1 MAFDS
6 ISGASAAQRTTQL
19 NTNES
24 SDSSEGLLANRA
36 KKFAN
41 VMAEYKLAK
50 NHQELSNQIG
60 FLLKSID
67 KKSFKEYKDKQEN
80 IKLNDN
86 EFKLS
91 VFEGQK
97 KITLIPPGK
106 EVNFTKFNKTLSK
119 LQQSLDAHY
128 KDNDKENEVSERL
141 EQAKKDLFSSGEF
154 IDKKKQEIISKC
166 EKGSVYINFSE
177 KNKQNEMRIE
187 NVKSS
192 INAEDLIRNKISD
205 KGYSEVIKERD
216 DTARQG
222 VLLNQVVQEQGR
234 ETPTEKTGGIALSS
248 EITDEGKLEV
258 SDRLNQQPDG
268 ETPTEE
274 TKEIAFSL
282 EVPETGKFTLK
293 ECIRGFGKSL
303 KSKLSKEDK
312 RLATIVEQ
320 AAKSDKP
327 LNPEAG
333 IKGKDEFEQSTS
345 SPKSKPS
352 KDIQGKTI
360 KKLQKAMDKTGKT
373 KILPY
378 DVNFFGDTDFANT
391 PLRNVKLTLGEVPV
405 DLIKADTFI
414 HSVEKN
420 KDKELSPEVLK
431 SGISTA
437 HSFVSKGD
445 ELKPNEITTIGV
457 PNESLGKEERR
468 IIQIEK
474 MPKAK
479 FKLIAA
485 IKKDAKKLLNYLRR
499 KDAVKQDIKPGEVK
513 TSKALLQKLSN
524 TYVNAFR
531 AAYLDGAKAVAFKDI
546 GETEAG
552 LPREVSL
559 TVLGHAIERFEEEF
573 PEHGMTFNLHVSDNR
588 IKVQNDVQNLL
599 EEYARRSAKDVE

>member
-1 MAFDS
+1 
-6 ISGASAAQRTTQL
+6 
-19 NTNES
+19 
-24 SDSSEGLLANRA
+24 
-36 KKFAN
+36 
-41 VMAEYKLAK
+41 
-50 NHQELSNQIG
+50 
-60 FLLKSID
+60 
-67 KKSFKEYKDKQEN
+67 
-80 IKLNDN
+80 
-86 EFKLS
+86 
-91 VFEGQK
+91 
-97 KITLIPPGK
+97 
-106 EVNFTKFNKTLSK
+106 
-119 LQQSLDAHY
+119 
-128 KDNDKENEVSERL
+128 
-141 EQAKKDLFSSGEF
+141 
-154 IDKKKQEIISKC
+154 QEIISKC

-234 ETPTEKTGGIALSS
+234 ETPTEETGGIALSS
-248 EITDEGKLEV
+248 EITDEVKPEV
-258 SDRLNQQPDG
+258 SDRLNQQSDG

-293 ECIRGFGKSL
+293 ERIREFGKSL

-320 AAKSDKP
+320 AAKSDKS
-327 LNPEAG
+327 LNSKAG
-333 IKGKDEFEQSTS
+333 IKEKDKFEQSTS

-378 DVNFFGDTDFANT
+378 DVNFFGDADFANT